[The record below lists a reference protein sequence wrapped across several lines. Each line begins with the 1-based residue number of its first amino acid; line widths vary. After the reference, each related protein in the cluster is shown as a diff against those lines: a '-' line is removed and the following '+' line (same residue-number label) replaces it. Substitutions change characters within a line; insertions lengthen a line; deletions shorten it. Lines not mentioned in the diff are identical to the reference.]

1 MRWRSTS
8 KGWNEAPIDIA
19 KEEDI
24 KTILKEWDIKVTEQ
38 LMEDR
43 KRKIQKE
50 LESRI
55 TNAVEREVLQGSY
68 SQRTGTTCKR
78 KQVKEFRERMDELT
92 MEAISN
98 NERARGQP
106 WQGTTE
112 VIHY

>member
-1 MRWRSTS
+1 MIELLLQCGGDPRL
-8 KGWNEAPIDIA
+8 KAGDEAPIDIA

-55 TNAVEREVLQGSY
+55 TNAVEREVLA
-68 SQRTGTTCKR
+68 RDLIR
-78 KQVKEFRERMDELT
+78 KELVQLVS
-92 MEAISN
+92 ENKLKSFV
-98 NERARGQP
+98 RG
-106 WQGTTE
+106 WTN
-112 VIHY
+112 